1 MDDSQMATERCLVL
15 LLSRSRNHYPTLL
28 VFAASAHVD
37 GAWSMEHGVWS
48 MEYELGACTGIAIPA
63 ANANANATATTT
75 ESFWVSDLRSVIS
88 VRSTTN

>member
-1 MDDSQMATERCLVL
+1 
-15 LLSRSRNHYPTLL
+15 
-28 VFAASAHVD
+28 
-37 GAWSMEHGVWS
+37 MEHGVWS